1 MDEPESSEQSEQAEP
16 EKSKRK
22 KYIYQD
28 LETRELYLKVLVPY
42 LDNPYEEVIS
52 ERRHEAIRFSHEE
65 VGMLKQKHLKP
76 WQ

>member
-42 LDNPYEEVIS
+42 LDNPSEEVIS
-52 ERRHEAIRFSHEE
+52 ERCHEAIRFLQEE
-65 VGMLKQKHLKP
+65 RS
-76 WQ
+76 WDA